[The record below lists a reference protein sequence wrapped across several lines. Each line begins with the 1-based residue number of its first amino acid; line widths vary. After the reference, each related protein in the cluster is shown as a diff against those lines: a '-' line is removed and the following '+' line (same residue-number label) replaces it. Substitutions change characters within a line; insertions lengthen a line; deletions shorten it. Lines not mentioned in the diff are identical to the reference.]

1 LQQGNQDALWLFHET
16 QQQVLNVHGLV
27 LHLIRD
33 LLGSLDD
40 FLCLEREL
48 VRVHSIVLQ
57 WFKIQ
62 TLLSMKY
69 KT

>member
-1 LQQGNQDALWLFHET
+1 
-16 QQQVLNVHGLV
+16 VLNVHGLV